1 VFDLVEQGSLSS
13 ASRRIVPM
21 TAFARSRRSI
31 NRGSARSGQGIVE
44 FALASTIFLMIVLGT
59 IDFGRAIFLA
69 AELRNAVREG
79 TAVGRVQPAN
89 TTAIRS
95 AVVNHGTGN
104 GIPSGNVTVSCTGSC
119 STGGTITVSA
129 SIGFQAVTQS
139 LLGIAPITMSAS
151 STVDIE

>member
-1 VFDLVEQGSLSS
+1 
-13 ASRRIVPM
+13 M
-21 TAFARSRRSI
+21 TAFARPRRSI
-31 NRGSARSGQGIVE
+31 VRDTASPGQGIVE

-79 TAVGRVQPAN
+79 TAVGRLQPTN
-89 TTAIRS
+89 TTAIKS

-104 GIPSGNVTVSCTGSC
+104 GIPSGSVTVSCTGGC
-119 STGGTITVSA
+119 TTGGTITVSA
-129 SIGFQAVTQS
+129 SVGFQAVTQD
-139 LLGIAPITMSAS
+139 LLGISPITMSAS